1 MTPTLKTALMVAYVA
16 TFALACSNKPSTPPT
31 PAVAGS
37 PPAAVMP
44 TAAVAGAGLTPFE
57 LPQSTIT
64 LAGADPTPVA
74 TPTKKL

>member
-1 MTPTLKTALMVAYVA
+1 
-16 TFALACSNKPSTPPT
+16 
-31 PAVAGS
+31 
-37 PPAAVMP
+37 MP